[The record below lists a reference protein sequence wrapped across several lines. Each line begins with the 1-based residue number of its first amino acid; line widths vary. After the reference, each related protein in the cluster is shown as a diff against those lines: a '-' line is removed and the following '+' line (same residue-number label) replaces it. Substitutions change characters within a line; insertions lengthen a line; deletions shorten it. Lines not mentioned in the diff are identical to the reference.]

1 MNYIISHIDH
11 LNQHE
16 VIYVETKSLEDC
28 LEAFKKIFEI
38 EKKLLPEKFEIYQLV
53 YKNEL

>member
-38 EKKLLPEKFEIYQLV
+38 YQLV

>member
-38 EKKLLPEKFEIYQLV
+38 EKNYYLKNLKFI
-53 YKNEL
+53 N